1 MAASGGGGGRRRAA
15 RDGQRGIGGPPP
27 VRTAGSKLALTED
40 LVHDDFRISTAPRR
54 RQISPREAIGG
65 RAVVTIDRRSRC
77 RRPDVGCYN
86 RGMASAAFDTLA
98 AARKLESA
106 GMDRN
111 QAEAVAGVIRAG
123 QGELA
128 TKSDLAALQQELAG
142 QRRDLAGLRWMIA
155 INMAITLATLAA
167 VLQGLV

>member
-1 MAASGGGGGRRRAA
+1 
-15 RDGQRGIGGPPP
+15 
-27 VRTAGSKLALTED
+27 
-40 LVHDDFRISTAPRR
+40 
-54 RQISPREAIGG
+54 
-65 RAVVTIDRRSRC
+65 
-77 RRPDVGCYN
+77 
-86 RGMASAAFDTLA
+86 MASAAFDTLA

-142 QRRDLAGLRWMIA
+142 LRREFAGLRWMIA